1 MPGPQLFG
9 LVTVGGT
16 IAIALICF
24 VLYAIVH
31 RRRHYRCPKCGERF
45 KTSAAASFMAA
56 RDGVDKRLVCPHC
69 GHFGY
74 MEDHRDS
81 ELQQNRLSG
90 ETDSPGEESSAL
102 KDSSSS

>member
-9 LVTVGGT
+9 LITVGGT
-16 IAIALICF
+16 VAVAIVCF
-24 VLYAIVH
+24 ILYAILH
-31 RRRHYRCPKCGERF
+31 RKRHYRCPKCGKRF
-45 KTSAAASFMAA
+45 KTGAAASFMAA

-81 ELQQNRLSG
+81 ELRDLADGPDAPSEEPPSPRG
-90 ETDSPGEESSAL
+90 DSRPS
-102 KDSSSS
+102 